1 MKKHLLSLAMMS
13 LLFISYGQQ
22 QEFYNPATAVQGDK
36 PTQVQPKALF
46 WSEDF
51 ANGLA
56 STNGTWTQSGTDQ
69 IWKQSFFTTSGE
81 WSTGT
86 PPFVSTTS
94 ANGFMLYDADSLNF
108 LVTPN
113 YVDRDGALI
122 SPSIDC
128 SAESTI
134 TLNFESNARYCCADA
149 SGLFTVSVSNDG
161 GITWT
166 DYQVMTALAANAAS
180 ANPET
185 PSVDISAVAGNQANV
200 MIRFNFGSAGNSH
213 YYWIVDD
220 IWLDGTTAANPP
232 VATST
237 ATAATCN
244 GSCDGTATA
253 TATGGTAPY
262 SFLWNDPSTQSTAT
276 ATGLCAGTFTCIVM
290 DALGD
295 TTSTTVIVTEPVALT
310 ATGSSTDASI
320 GNSDGTATA
329 TASGGTPGYTY
340 LWDDASGQ
348 TTATA
353 TGLPAGIYIC
363 TITDANGC
371 TFPLTVFIE
380 EILGINDLI
389 FGVVSISP
397 NPSTDVFNISFSQA
411 ITGKTTM
418 QVMNLAGQVV
428 ESVELGEL
436 SDAKTVSID
445 ARKWATG
452 TYILQL
458 SNNGV
463 TSNGVKIVK
472 K

>member
-1 MKKHLLSLAMMS
+1 MIST
-13 LLFISYGQQ
+13 LFISYGQQ
-22 QEFYNPATAVQGDK
+22 QEFYNPATAAQTTK
-36 PTQVQPKALF
+36 PTQNVAKALF

-51 ANGLA
+51 ANGLN

-69 IWKQSFFTTSGE
+69 IWKHSFYTTSGE

-86 PPFVSTTS
+86 PAFASTTS

-108 LVTPN
+108 TVTPN
-113 YVDRDGALI
+113 YLDRNGALI

-128 SAESTI
+128 SGQATV
-134 TLNFESNARYCCADA
+134 TLNFEANARYCCADA
-149 SGLFTVSVSNDG
+149 TGLFTVSVSNDG
-161 GITWT
+161 GSTWT

-180 ANPET
+180 ANPEM
-185 PSVDISAVAGNQANV
+185 PAVDISAVAGNQANV
-200 MIRFNFGSAGNSH
+200 MLRFNFGSAGNSH

-220 IWLDGTTAANPP
+220 IWLDGAAAANPP

-237 ATAATCN
+237 ATAASCN
-244 GSCDGTATA
+244 GDCDGSATA
-253 TATGGTAPY
+253 VAT
-262 SFLWNDPSTQSTAT
+262 
-276 ATGLCAGTFTCIVM
+276 
-290 DALGD
+290 
-295 TTSTTVIVTEPVALT
+295 
-310 ATGSSTDASI
+310 
-320 GNSDGTATA
+320 
-329 TASGGTPGYTY
+329 GGTPGYTY
-340 LWDDASGQ
+340 LWDDPTSQTTDVATGLCAGTYTCIVTDNLGDTTSTTVTVTEPTAVVATGSSTDATIGNSDGTATAVASGGTAGYTYLWDDASAQ

-353 TGLPAGIYIC
+353 TGLPAGVYIC
-363 TITDANGC
+363 TVTDANGC
-371 TFPLTVFIE
+371 TFPLTVIVE
-380 EILGINDLI
+380 ETLGINDLI

-452 TYILQL
+452 TYLLQL

-463 TSNGVKIVK
+463 TSNSVKIV
-472 K
+472 